1 MTLYL
6 VAPKSILQ
14 RPFKQ
19 KLINPPITNLGLCK
33 AEKSDVEIEIALFL
47 ELNFLIASITA

>member
-19 KLINPPITNLGLCK
+19 KLINPPITDSGLCK

-47 ELNFLIASITA
+47 ELNFLIASITV

>member
-19 KLINPPITNLGLCK
+19 KLINPPITDSGLCK
-33 AEKSDVEIEIALFL
+33 VEKSDVEIEIALFL
-47 ELNFLIASITA
+47 ELNFLIASITV